1 MDFNI
6 RTAMVDDAE
15 AINRI
20 GNWYIENSAVNFD
33 TEKWSLA
40 QRIEWVR
47 TFNLPDSPYNLL
59 VGQDSGG
66 IIGFACNTRFKP
78 KGAYNTSTETTVYIA
93 YDIKSVGRGGKL
105 YSALMDLIAEQDIHR
120 AYGFITL
127 PNQAS
132 IDLHQ
137 RLGFRLVGKFDEVGR
152 KFGKYHSIALYQKKF

>member
-40 QRIEWVR
+40 KRIEWVR
-47 TFNLPDSPYNLL
+47 TFNLPDSPYKLL

-78 KGAYNTSTETTVYIA
+78 KGAYNTAAETTVYIA
-93 YDIKSVGRGGKL
+93 HDIKSVGRGGQL
-105 YSALMDLIAEQDIHR
+105 YGALMDLIAEARYSSGLWVYYVTQSGIH
-120 AYGFITL
+120 
-127 PNQAS
+127 
-132 IDLHQ
+132 
-137 RLGFRLVGKFDEVGR
+137 
-152 KFGKYHSIALYQKKF
+152 